1 MPTAARVIAAFC
13 LAALAWLVSE
23 QIKPLFDEDKAFGYF
38 NLINTGL
45 GFVIG
50 WHVIGSR
57 AGRGLSASVNNG
69 LTGGI
74 VLAFW
79 ALLVHSSVRMLE
91 LSMRGRYDGAMEALA
106 AMFQLMA
113 DNALL
118 IATPLILGTLIVGAV
133 LSGVL
138 AELTSKRMS

>member
-23 QIKPLFDEDKAFGYF
+23 QIKALFDEDKAFGYF